1 VIIGLSLLNGPV
13 GRLAASYGSDFRLLT
28 PGLREVGGLLGI
40 GGFLGLLGAWVAAAR
55 HLARIEP
62 RA

>member
-1 VIIGLSLLNGPV
+1 MIPGP
-13 GRLAASYGSDFRLLT
+13 
-28 PGLREVGGLLGI
+28 REVGSLLVVGGL
-40 GGFLGLLGAWVAAAR
+40 LGLLGAWVAAAR